1 MTPSNPSNGNP
12 YVIKIKDSNNVE
24 HQVAPVNH
32 THSKSE
38 VAGLEASLSMLGYEI
53 SKNEGNQLSRV
64 KCKTDNSGNV
74 QIEFLISDLE
84 ELYPERTAVVTWQ
97 NISNLQRALS
107 DPDTTPTAN
116 SGNLVTSGGV
126 KAALDGKANSSHTHT
141 VSQITDFNSEV
152 HSRVLAGIQEAI
164 RGVDVKTV
172 KVSSSTPFD
181 IDETLAGG
189 TMKNRQTLALVTNED
204 NDGDLMSAY
213 IVSGD
218 DVDIH
223 FNDDN
228 KKLENGMV
236 YLISIIYSEDI
247 DPQGSYFVSVVSEFT
262 L

>member
-1 MTPSNPSNGNP
+1 MTPSNPSSGNP
-12 YVIKIKDSNNVE
+12 YVIEILDSNNVK

-32 THSKSE
+32 THSTSE
-38 VAGLEASLSMLGYEI
+38 VVGLETALSRLGYEI
-53 SKNEGNQLSRV
+53 LKSEGYQTAIVR
-64 KCKTDNSGNV
+64 CRMNSGNA
-74 QIEFLISDLE
+74 QILLSLTDFAQTEGDRKAII
-84 ELYPERTAVVTWQ
+84 TWQ
-97 NISNLQRALS
+97 NMPNIQRALL
-107 DPDTTPTAN
+107 DPDSAPTA
-116 SGNLVTSGGV
+116 SSDKLVTSGGV
-126 KAALDGKANSSHTHT
+126 KTALDGKANSSHTHT

-164 RGVDVKTV
+164 RGVDVKNV

-213 IVSGD
+213 IVSGGG
-218 DVDIH
+218 VDIY

-236 YLISIIYSEDI
+236 YLISIIYSEYI